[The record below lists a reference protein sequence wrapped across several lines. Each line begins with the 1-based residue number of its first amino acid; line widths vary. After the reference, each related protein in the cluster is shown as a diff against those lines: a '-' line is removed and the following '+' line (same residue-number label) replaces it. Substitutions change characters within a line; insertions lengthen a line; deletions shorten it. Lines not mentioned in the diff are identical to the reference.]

1 MLRIELTRSEET
13 FVLDTKQVSM
23 QLNFQE
29 SDIRDITSRK
39 AAHSLAFKL
48 PVSNTNNTA
57 LQFVNVIDGE
67 VDARV
72 RHDVLVFDG
81 GMQVFDGWL
90 SVRSCDLQSQEYDC
104 VVYSKEAGIGQLL
117 KTSRW
122 PDVFTNEAGELTTAL
137 DHDLTPA
144 TIKAAQALGSDITDG
159 NVGVN
164 TILYPAQYAAFTNAF
179 GGNEYVPNLQFF
191 YTAATGPSAPRNPAS
206 NYMMAIQLRYLLV
219 QLFDFLGYELD
230 VTTENNVFQGSDR
243 LIPSTLC
250 MVIPREQYKF
260 RPYFSSKLFATE
272 LIGGGTSVSGN
283 TYLDSSPVNDP
294 ITAWFTWETGA
305 SGYDP
310 DQFFGNN
317 TQFGG
322 LVSPITGVFNFELQL
337 VYIFDAFPTNGH
349 YIGVRPYNFNTGEYS
364 ENYAIQPV
372 SQVSQANVTSVF
384 FQVEVTSL
392 NDLWVFPLVF
402 SLPNGVT
409 QMTFL
414 PASCS
419 LTMTSYVGLSPKIQV
434 PSTLDD
440 GETLDKFLQ
449 AIMTQ
454 FNLVLSLDNE
464 AKTARFDE
472 RRNFYEQNV
481 ANSKDWTKKV
491 DKSKSIVLTSNLE
504 SLNKSILFQDADG
517 TDGQSLYTQEVNN
530 QNFTNF
536 TYRSGVEY
544 ASEDQTIGGYFAPA
558 RFSRPYA
565 NESISD
571 FAANSVIGIHSYK
584 RLPQNQQTAAETTS
598 NKRPLL
604 VTIDAS
610 PTSVDVAVPVHT
622 SQEGLD
628 FTFEAIDEWRRPSP
642 QIIQTY
648 LSWSKKTTYDNFVVN
663 AFDSLFERCYE
674 DEIRKRYSPDAR
686 NLSLTLLLNALDI
699 QSLKYSDLIM
709 IDGTYYY
716 IISISNYVVG
726 TKQPCQVVL
735 RKAITTLPSTFTAN
749 TRCLAFAVGSISNGG
764 VVTFVNRFNVQIDST
779 EACCESF
786 GSGQWLWNSETN
798 TCNSGSFEPQDQN
811 DNQFRAT
818 LTPTIGTSYGD
829 QMRTN
834 NVSSGD
840 GVNQTLRYKLF
851 AQTKSNVATQA
862 QNAAGDKQFVVAIEG
877 VVALDIS
884 YVARTTST
892 TDFGTMEFGEVDAT
906 FRVQN
911 GRANKVAS
919 DGQVKRNGDAS
930 SASLQVLTSNVGD
943 LPVFEIEC
951 QGHNGTDVDWQIDVV
966 MRLSPMFEDVDE
978 IGSGPIVTQSSTIF
992 VTQDNAYILEIE

>member
-1 MLRIELTRSEET
+1 MLRIELTRGDET

-48 PVSNTNNTA
+48 PVSNTNNSA
-57 LQFVNVIDGE
+57 LQFVNVVDAE

-81 GMQVFDGWL
+81 GMKVFNGWL
-90 SVRSCDLQSQEYDC
+90 SVRSCDLQAQEYDC

-117 KTSRW
+117 KTARW
-122 PDVFTNEAGELTTAL
+122 PDVFTLSNGDLTTVL

-144 TIKAAQALGSDITDG
+144 TIKAAQAAGSDITDG
-159 NVGVN
+159 DVGAN
-164 TILYPAQYAAFTNAF
+164 IILYPAQYAAFVNAYAGEQF
-179 GGNEYVPNLQFF
+179 VPNIQYY
-191 YTAATGPSAPRNPAS
+191 YTASAGATARRNPAS
-206 NYMMAIQLRYLLV
+206 NYMMAIQVRYLLV
-219 QLFDFLGYELD
+219 QLFAFLGYELD
-230 VTTENNVFQGSDR
+230 VTTENDVFAGSNS

-250 MVIPREQYKF
+250 MVIPRDQYKF
-260 RPYFSSKLFATE
+260 RPYFSTLQFGVE
-272 LIGGGTSVSGN
+272 LLQSSGNTSGN
-283 TYLDSSPVNDP
+283 TYLTNSPVNDP
-294 ITAWFTWETGA
+294 LFTWMTWATGTQ
-305 SGYDP
+305 GYDP
-310 DQFFGNN
+310 DGFFGSNA
-317 TQFGG
+317 QYGA
-322 LVSPITGVFNFELQL
+322 LVSPITGVFNFTMTLA
-337 VYIFDAFPTNGH
+337 YSFDAAPTNGH
-349 YIGVRPYNFNTGEYS
+349 YIGVRPFDVFDAQFS
-364 ENYAIQPV
+364 DNYAVVTQTSLESV
-372 SQVSQANVTSVF
+372 QFAQVS
-384 FQVEVTSL
+384 FQVDVTDLSQ
-392 NDLWVFPLVF
+392 LWVFPLVF
-402 SLPNGVT
+402 SLPNGT
-409 QMTFL
+409 TTLTLF
-414 PASCS
+414 PNFCS
-419 LTMTSYVGLSPKIQV
+419 LRMTSYVGLSPKVQV
-434 PSTLDD
+434 PSTLDN

-517 TDGQSLYTQEVNN
+517 TDGQSLYTQDVDN
-530 QNFTNF
+530 QKFTNF

-544 ASEDQTIGGYFAPA
+544 AAGEQTIGGYFAPA
-558 RFSRPYA
+558 RYSRPYA
-565 NESISD
+565 NESITD
-571 FAANSVIGIHSYK
+571 LAANSVSGIHSYK
-584 RLPQNQQTAAETTS
+584 RLPNTSPSNAETTT

-604 VTIDAS
+604 VTINTSA
-610 PTSVDVAVPVHT
+610 TSVDVPVPVHT
-622 SQEGLD
+622 TGEGLD
-628 FTFEAIDEWRRPSP
+628 FTHELVDEWRRPSP
-642 QIIQTY
+642 QLGQTY
-648 LSWSKKTTYDNFVVN
+648 LSWSKKTTYDNNVVN
-663 AFDSLFERCYE
+663 TIDSLFERCYE
-674 DEIRKRYSPDAR
+674 DEIRKRYSPAAR
-686 NLSLTLLLNALDI
+686 NLSLTLHLNALDI
-699 QSLKYSDLIM
+699 QELKYSDLIM
-709 IDGTYYY
+709 IEGTYYY
-716 IISISNYVVG
+716 IVSVSNYVVG
-726 TKQPCQVVL
+726 TKEPCQVVL
-735 RKAITTLPSTFTAN
+735 RKAITTLPSTFTTSN
-749 TRCLAFAVGSISNGG
+749 CLAFGVGSINNAG
-764 VVTFVNRFNVQIDST
+764 VVTFVDRSNVEIDST

-798 TCNSGSFEPQDQN
+798 TCNSGSFDPQEQN
-811 DNQFRAT
+811 DNQLRPT
-818 LTPTIGTSYGD
+818 LTPTISTSYGD
-829 QMRTN
+829 QMLTN
-834 NVSSGD
+834 NSSNGD

-919 DGQVKRNGDAS
+919 DGQVIRNGDAS
-930 SASLQVLTSNVGD
+930 SVSLQVLTSNVGD

-966 MRLSPMFEDVDE
+966 MRLSPMFEDVPAVTTGT
-978 IGSGPIVTQSSTIF
+978 IITQSSAILL
-992 VTQDNAYILEIE
+992 TQNGLTSLEIE